1 MEHTTNTPPL
11 TSVQQCVVDALAAG
25 STLTDAAEA
34 YGVHRVT
41 IYRWMK
47 TSKPFAAALHRARA
61 EFVLARRDD
70 LHLLSNRAVETL
82 LAILDNPKASP
93 AVQLRAAMF
102 ILQRPQLPK
111 TGWSMPEPAPDP
123 DGKKLLDSAI
133 IEQDYDSLPG
143 LCNIE
148 REDPAE
154 EESPAES
161 ATSGLPPPPESPA
174 QDASPCNQMQH
185 DSEIC
190 EDAASAPAPRRLH
203 SCPVPPAVLK
213 ARTDHQNYL
222 ELLDMIKSI
231 EQTPMPTIE
240 DLEKDDPLAGAN
252 AKEREETLA

>member
-161 ATSGLPPPPESPA
+161 ATSGLPPPPESP
-174 QDASPCNQMQH
+174 P
-185 DSEIC
+185 
-190 EDAASAPAPRRLH
+190 PP
-203 SCPVPPAVLK
+203 PPGVPPRHPKENKIQVL
-213 ARTDHQNYL
+213 A
-222 ELLDMIKSI
+222 
-231 EQTPMPTIE
+231 
-240 DLEKDDPLAGAN
+240 
-252 AKEREETLA
+252 

>member
-70 LHLLSNRAVETL
+70 LRLLSNRAVETL

-174 QDASPCNQMQH
+174 PPAQDASPCNQMQH
-185 DSEIC
+185 DFEIC
-190 EDAASAPAPRRLH
+190 DDVASAPAPHRPGLH

-213 ARTDHQNYL
+213 ARRDHQTYL
-222 ELLDMIKSI
+222 ELLDMLKSI
-231 EQTPMPTIE
+231 EQTPMPKIE
-240 DLEKDDPLAGAN
+240 DLEN
-252 AKEREETLA
+252 